1 MMVDQQRRLRLE
13 DVAKEAGVSPATVSL
28 ALNNSPLVRPA
39 TRERIL
45 AVAERIGYSRNPTA
59 RRLATNRTDCLCVAF
74 AASSAD
80 PFYWDV
86 MRGIM
91 ETAERHG
98 YRLSVST
105 PATRTIANSTD
116 LPRLDPADVDGILAL
131 NWHDRYVIRHLQ
143 SFGLPCVLIDAS
155 GDHPDVHAVDND
167 DAGGAFLAV
176 NHLLAAGHQRIGLVG
191 TPLDAPFGRQVWQG
205 YLRAMAQA
213 NRPIDPHLIV
223 EGAFTVESGEE
234 AGGRLLALATPP
246 TAIFAA
252 NDEMALGVL
261 RAAHQRGVGV
271 PGEVA
276 VVGMDDIPMAALAD
290 PPLSTVRID
299 RYGLGSQATEMLI
312 ALVNQRYTGP
322 VKRTLPGELILR
334 ASSCPLPAGCV

>member
-1 MMVDQQRRLRLE
+1 MDVTHRRVTLA
-13 DVAKEAGVSPATVSL
+13 DVARSAGVSPAAVSM
-28 ALNNSPLVRPA
+28 ALNNNPLIAQR

-45 AVAERIGYSRNPTA
+45 ETAQRLGYTRHPGA
-59 RRLATNRTDCLCVAF
+59 RRLATHRSESLCVAL

-105 PATRTIANSTD
+105 PATRAIANSTD

-176 NHLLAAGHQRIGLVG
+176 NHLLACGHQRIGLVG
-191 TPLDAPFGRQVWQG
+191 TPLAAPFGRQVWQG
-205 YLRAMAQA
+205 YLRAMAHA
-213 NRPIDPHLIV
+213 NLAIDPHLIV

-252 NDEMALGVL
+252 
-261 RAAHQRGVGV
+261 
-271 PGEVA
+271 
-276 VVGMDDIPMAALAD
+276 
-290 PPLSTVRID
+290 
-299 RYGLGSQATEMLI
+299 
-312 ALVNQRYTGP
+312 
-322 VKRTLPGELILR
+322 
-334 ASSCPLPAGCV
+334 